1 MEVFSRSMNGENDEN
16 ALKWAA
22 LERLPTNRRLR
33 KGLLTSSRGE
43 ANEVEVDKLGVQ
55 ERKSL
60 MEKLVADTEVDNE
73 KFLLK
78 LKKRLDRVGI
88 DIPTIEVRFEDLR
101 VEAEAYMGSR
111 ALPTIFNFF
120 VNLAEGFL
128 ANLHIL
134 SSKKKKLTILHD
146 ASGIIKPSR
155 MTLLLGPPDS
165 GKTTLLLAL
174 AGRLA
179 SDLKLSG
186 KVSYNGYS
194 LNEFV
199 PQRTAAYVSQNDV
212 HIPEMTVREILAF
225 SARFQGVGSR
235 HDLLAELIRREKEAN
250 VLPDSDIDVFMKA
263 ASLEG
268 QQRSLVTD
276 YVMKVMGLENCA
288 DTRVG
293 DEMLKGISGGQRKR
307 LTTGEI
313 ICGPANVLFMDD
325 ISTGLDSSTTF
336 QVVNSIKH
344 YIHILNGTAA
354 ISLLQ
359 PPPETFELFDDI
371 ILLSEGQIVYQGPCH
386 QVLEFFQF
394 MGFKCP
400 ERKGVA
406 DYLQEVTSRKD
417 QKQYWAEKDKPY
429 TYVTVTQFAEAFKSF
444 HVGRKLREELAVP
457 FDKSK
462 CHPAVLATKK
472 YGIGYKQ
479 LWKACFDRE
488 VLLMKRNSFVHIFKL
503 AQIFLISV
511 ISMSVF
517 FRTKMPRDSI
527 TDGQIYMGA
536 LFNALVVCMF
546 NGMSELALTIAKL
559 PVFYKQRDLLFFPA
573 WAYAVPAGILKI
585 PVSFVEVA
593 LWVFVSYYGTGY
605 DPNVKRL
612 FKQYLALVVAN
623 QMASALFR
631 LIAALARS
639 LVVASTF
646 GSFVLLILYG
656 NDGFILSRHQMK
668 KWWKWAYWISPMM
681 YGQNTLAVNEFGGK
695 SWDRVVP
702 SKGETLGVL
711 IMKLHGFFPSAD
723 WYWIG
728 VGAMI
733 GFTLL
738 FNFCYALALTYLN
751 PLNKRQAAKP
761 RESQS
766 DEREFEIRNTPNCE
780 NPKANASESMRVAS
794 QPCSQPTD
802 KATCNKRREVVLPF
816 QPYVLTFDEIV
827 YSVDMPEEMKNQG
840 IIEDKLVLL
849 KGVSGAFKPGVLTA
863 LMGVSGAGKTTMM
876 DVLAGRKTG
885 GYIEGNIK
893 VSGYTKKQETF
904 TRISGYCEQNDIHS
918 PHVTV
923 YESLLYS
930 AWLRLGSDVSKE
942 TRKMFVEEIMEL
954 VELDTLRQAIVG
966 LPGINGL
973 STEQCKRLTIAV
985 ELVANPSIIFL
996 DEPTSGLDARAAA
1009 IVMRTVRN
1017 TVDTGRTVVCTI
1029 HQPSVDIFEAFDEL
1043 LLLKQGGEAIYVGPL
1058 GHQSSH
1064 LIKYLEGIEG
1074 TSKIKDG
1081 QNPAT
1086 WMLEVTSS
1094 THAMAL
1100 GVDFADLFKNS
1111 ELYRRNKEL
1120 IKELSEPPPASSDI
1134 HFKTKYSQPSFN
1146 QYLACLWKQHL
1157 SYWRNPSYV
1166 ATKFLFT
1173 LGASLILGTMFWN
1186 LGSKRSTYIDL
1197 LNSIGS
1203 MYTASLFL
1211 GIQNAGGIQPV
1222 VSIERTVYYR
1232 ERAAG
1237 LYSALPYA
1245 LAQVTIELPYVF
1257 SQSVMYCIIVYA
1269 MMGYEWC
1276 FAKVLWFFFFMFF
1289 TFLYFTYYGIMVIAA
1304 TPSYHVAL
1312 IISTAFYGMWNL
1324 FCGFIVPRTRIPVW
1338 WRWFY
1343 WTCPLSWTLYGLIAS
1358 QFGDMEEKLDTGE
1371 TIKAFIKEFFGFRH
1385 DFLGVVAAVIV
1396 VLAVFFALTFAIC
1409 INIFNF
1415 QKR

>member
-1 MEVFSRSMNGENDEN
+1 MEVFSRSMHREDDET

-22 LERLPTNRRLR
+22 LERLPTYRRLR
-33 KGLLTSSRGE
+33 TSLLTSSCGE
-43 ANEVEVDKLGVQ
+43 ANEVEVDKIGVQ

-60 MEKLVADTEVDNE
+60 MEKLVSDTEVDNA

-78 LKKRLDRVGI
+78 LKKRIDRVGI

-101 VEAEAYMGSR
+101 VEAEAYIGER

-120 VNLAEGFL
+120 ANLMEGFL
-128 ANLHIL
+128 AYLRIL
-134 SSKKKKLTILHD
+134 SSKKKQLTILHD
-146 ASGIIKPSR
+146 VSGIIKPSR

-179 SDLKLSG
+179 SDLKVSG

-212 HIPEMTVREILAF
+212 HLPEMTVREILAF
-225 SARFQGVGSR
+225 SARYQGVGSR
-235 HDLLAELIRREKEAN
+235 HELLAELIRREKEAN
-250 VLPDSDIDVFMKA
+250 ILPDPDIDVFMKA

-268 QQRSLVTD
+268 QKRSLITD
-276 YVMKVMGLENCA
+276 YVLKVLGLETCA

-313 ICGPANVLFMDD
+313 ICGSANVLFMDD

-336 QVVNSIKH
+336 QVVNSIKE
-344 YIHILNGTAA
+344 YIHIFNGTAVL
-354 ISLLQ
+354 SLLQ
-359 PPPETFELFDDI
+359 PAPETFKLFDDI
-371 ILLSEGQIVYQGPCH
+371 ILLSEGQIVYQGPCQ
-386 QVLEFFQF
+386 QVLEFFEF

-417 QKQYWAEKDKPY
+417 QQQYWAEKNTPY
-429 TYVTVTQFAEAFKSF
+429 AYISVKQFAEAFKSF
-444 HVGRKLREELAVP
+444 HVGRKLGEELAVP

-472 YGIGYKQ
+472 YGMGYKQ

-503 AQIFLISV
+503 AQISLMSV
-511 ISMSVF
+511 ISMSLF
-517 FRTKMPRDSI
+517 FRTKMPRNSVN
-527 TDGQIYMGA
+527 DGQIYMGA

-546 NGMSELALTIAKL
+546 NGMSELPLTIGKL

-573 WAYAVPAGILKI
+573 WAYALPATILKI

-593 LWVFVSYYGTGY
+593 LWVFISYYVTGY
-605 DPNVKRL
+605 DPSVERFL
-612 FKQYLALVVAN
+612 KQYLVLVLAN
-623 QMASALFR
+623 QLASALFR
-631 LIAALARS
+631 LIGALSRS
-639 LVVASTF
+639 LVVSSTF

-656 NDGFILSRHQMK
+656 NDGYILSRHNMK
-668 KWWKWAYWISPMM
+668 KWWTWAYWISPMM
-681 YGQNTLAVNEFGGK
+681 YGQNSLAVNEFRGK
-695 SWDRVVP
+695 SWDQVVP
-702 SKGETLGVL
+702 TGETLGVL
-711 IMKLHGFFPSAD
+711 ILKVHGFFQSD
-723 WYWIG
+723 YWYWIG
-728 VGAMI
+728 VGAMV
-733 GFTLL
+733 GFIFL
-738 FNFCYALALTYLN
+738 FNFGYVLALTYLN
-751 PLNKRQAAKP
+751 PLNKPQTAKP
-761 RESQS
+761 QVSESN
-766 DEREFEIRNTPNCE
+766 EKEFEIRN
-780 NPKANASESMRVAS
+780 NPSWKNIAANESESMRVSTQGWNEATS
-794 QPCSQPTD
+794 
-802 KATCNKRREVVLPF
+802 KATCNKRKEVVLPF
-816 QPYVLTFDEIV
+816 KQYVLTFDEIV
-827 YSVDMPEEMKNQG
+827 YSVDMPQEMKKQG

-863 LMGVSGAGKTTMM
+863 LMGVSGAGKTTLM

-885 GYIEGNIK
+885 GYIEGIIK

-954 VELDTLRQAIVG
+954 VELDTLRQAVVG
-966 LPGINGL
+966 LPGVNGL
-973 STEQCKRLTIAV
+973 STEQRKRLTIAV

-1029 HQPSVDIFEAFDEL
+1029 HQPSIDIFESFDEL
-1043 LLLKQGGEAIYVGPL
+1043 LLLKQGGVSIYVGPL
-1058 GHQSSH
+1058 GHHSCH
-1064 LIKYLEGIEG
+1064 LIKYFEGIEG
-1074 TSKIKDG
+1074 MRRIKEG

-1094 THAMAL
+1094 THEMAL
-1100 GVDFADLFKNS
+1100 RVDFADLFKKS
-1111 ELYRRNKEL
+1111 ELYRRNKEQ
-1120 IKELSEPPPASSDI
+1120 IKELSQPPPASNDI
-1134 HFKTKYSQPSFN
+1134 HFQTKYSQPSWN
-1146 QYLACLWKQHL
+1146 QFLACLWKQHL
-1157 SYWRNPSYV
+1157 SYWRNPSYI
-1166 ATKFLFT
+1166 ATRFLFT
-1173 LGASLILGTMFWN
+1173 FGSSLILGTMFWN
-1186 LGSKRSTYIDL
+1186 LGSKRTTYINMF
-1197 LNSIGS
+1197 NSIGA

-1211 GIQNAGGIQPV
+1211 GIQNAGAIQPV

-1237 LYSALPYA
+1237 LYSAFPYA
-1245 LAQVTIELPYVF
+1245 FAQVTIELPYTF
-1257 SQSVMYCIIVYA
+1257 SQSLIYCIIVYA
-1269 MMGYEWC
+1269 MMAFEWS
-1276 FAKVLWFFFFMFF
+1276 FAKVLWFFFFMYF
-1289 TFLYFTYYGIMVIAA
+1289 TFLYFTYYGMMGIAA
-1304 TPSYHVAL
+1304 TPSYHFSL

-1324 FCGFIVPRTRIPVW
+1324 FCGFLIPRTRIPVW

-1358 QFGDMEEKLDTGE
+1358 QFGDIEEKMDTGE
-1371 TIKAFIKEFFGFRH
+1371 TVKEFIREFFGFRH

-1396 VLAVFFALTFAIC
+1396 GLAVFFALTFAIC
-1409 INIFNF
+1409 IKIFNF